1 MIEYRKITK
10 VRNLESAI
18 QRNLPP
24 QGTTNPDE
32 IAEKTGKSKPE
43 RTPEEKK
50 SFRKRV
56 TRRISWGFL
65 LTLIAIF
72 IGMTVHLAISQSQ
85 LKAAQQL
92 TDTRLLPYEEM
103 VDRVKSVGLLFTIY
117 DDDSYQRAKT
127 SIDMS
132 DELKATYFISDKYRG
147 TTSEITLSWQDIL
160 YEITEN
166 DYVTYL
172 LYFTTTQGDRTVQY
186 VVQAE
191 YTGRTLLSLTILN
204 N

>member
-1 MIEYRKITK
+1 MAEYIKITR

-18 QRNLPP
+18 QRNLP
-24 QGTTNPDE
+24 QSGTKNVEDAP
-32 IAEKTGKSKPE
+32 ASKKVKVE
-43 RTPEEKK
+43 HTPEEKK
-50 SFRKRV
+50 SLRKRI
-56 TRRISWGFL
+56 THRISWVFL
-65 LTLIAIF
+65 LTCIAIF
-72 IGMTVHLAISQSQ
+72 IGMTVHLGISQSQ

-117 DDDSYQRAKT
+117 DDDSYQLAKS

-147 TTSEITLSWQDIL
+147 TDEKITIAWQDIL

-172 LYFTTTQGDRTVQY
+172 LYFTTTQGTRTVQHI
-186 VVQAE
+186 VEVE
-191 YTGRTLLSLTILN
+191 YTGRTLISLTVLN